1 MVGLAATFLP
11 STSSDSSPSR
21 TCMRFSK
28 LTAALAAPASGLAH
42 SVVRTPLSAFIM
54 PHASHYA
61 THFALCRF
69 SLCHALF
76 IMPPALC
83 HALLTMRF
91 PLCHTPF
98 ARGLG
103 GILLPSH
110 GLLEFHLQG
119 FIVLLHAGGQSEV
132 SRVLRVSV
140 FWFSVPCPSGAE
152 ELAPARLPLPLSTS
166 PRHPAP
172 GCISRL
178 LDTGVCAG
186 ERQRETRR
194 GGGWGQRSRC

>member
-1 MVGLAATFLP
+1 MAATFLP

-21 TCMRFSK
+21 TCIR
-28 LTAALAAPASGLAH
+28 PC
-42 SVVRTPLSAFIM
+42 PLSFSHSAFRV
-54 PHASHYA
+54 HYA
-61 THFALCRF
+61 TRFSLCHALCIMPR

-194 GGGWGQRSRC
+194 GGGGGTEKQMLM